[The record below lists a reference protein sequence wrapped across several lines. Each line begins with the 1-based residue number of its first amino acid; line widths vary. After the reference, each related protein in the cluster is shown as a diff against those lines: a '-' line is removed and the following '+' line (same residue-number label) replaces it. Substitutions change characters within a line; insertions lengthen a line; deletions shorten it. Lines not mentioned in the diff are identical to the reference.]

1 MVNPST
7 HVWEMKPIIMVQY
20 GSKMTDELFTYDACS
35 IKRKN
40 LMFKPLRSVCGMEFC
55 LVGIRNH
62 LRWNLE
68 TYCVFIW
75 HVGAMWT
82 IISLIN
88 MCTTQYRPSSQIE
101 RVGPYSCYWE
111 RENLVYSKCQSL
123 VELSPH
129 HWKLLFDHPSAHG
142 HLPLKRLWFYE
153 SEWSTL
159 HYVWLYVRWHFGSS
173 KSSFVVPI
181 TNRSWAGADNC
192 FKSLQ
197 NSQNFAHSTCWGQ

>member
-1 MVNPST
+1 MVPKWQMSSS
-7 HVWEMKPIIMVQY
+7 P
-20 GSKMTDELFTYDACS
+20 MTPAVLKGKTSCFSHFDQFVGW
-35 IKRKN
+35 K
-40 LMFKPLRSVCGMEFC
+40 FC

-88 MCTTQYRPSSQIE
+88 MCTTQFRPSSQIE

-129 HWKLLFDHPSAHG
+129 HRKLLFDHPSALHW
-142 HLPLKRLWFYE
+142 LWFYE

-159 HYVWLYVRWHFGSS
+159 HYVWLYVGWHFGSS

-192 FKSLQ
+192 LKSLQ
-197 NSQNFAHSTCWGQ
+197 NSQNFAHSACWGQ